1 MSSKQYLKITLLLIS
16 TLTVMAGALIAPALP
31 KMAQSFSEQPH
42 AAFLTKMVL
51 TTPALLI
58 AVSSPFAGAL
68 VDRFGRLRLLTAAMI
83 FYAVAGGAG
92 LFLQNI
98 YWLLISRA
106 LLGISVAFIM
116 TIVTTLVGDYLEGEE
131 RGQFLGIQGGF
142 MAFGGTVFVTVSGLL
157 SDISWRLPFAVYLL
171 SIPFLF
177 FVFRYLHEPEAAEEG
192 VDDPVLSAPTGGNMR
207 LYLSIYATIFFGM
220 ALFYLAPAQL
230 PFLMEAIGVTQ
241 ASLASVGLVVITLT
255 AALMSVSYQ
264 RIKRRLTFQQV
275 YVFTFLMMGLGFGS
289 VFWASEFAGVVA
301 SMAVAGLGAG
311 LLMPNTSFCLLSNAP
326 PRMRG
331 RVLGGMTSA
340 IFLGQ
345 FFSPVLVQPAVQVFE
360 MKGTYLLSGLLSLI
374 VAGIFLVLVLRY
386 RYRESRLMKEKAY
399 K

>member
-1 MSSKQYLKITLLLIS
+1 MNAKRYLKITLLLIS

-31 KMAQSFSEQPH
+31 KMAQSFGDRPD

-51 TTPALLI
+51 TMPALLI
-58 AVSSPFAGAL
+58 AITSPFAGAL
-68 VDRFGRLRLLTAAMI
+68 VDRFGRLRLLRAAMI
-83 FYAVAGGAG
+83 FYAIAGGAG
-92 LFLQNI
+92 LFLENI

-106 LLGISVAFIM
+106 LLGMAVAFIM

-131 RGQFLGIQGGF
+131 RGRFLGIQGGF
-142 MAFGGTVFVTVSGLL
+142 MAFGGTVFVSVSGLL

-177 FVFRYLHEPEAAEEG
+177 FVYRYLHEPKAAEEG
-192 VDDPVLSAPTGGNMR
+192 AEDAVLSVPTGGKLR
-207 LYLSIYATIFFGM
+207 LYLTVYATVFFGM

-230 PFLMEAIGVTQ
+230 PFLMESIGVTQ
-241 ASLASVGLVVITLT
+241 ASLASIGLVVITLT
-255 AALMSVSYQ
+255 AAVMSISYQ
-264 RIKRRLTFQQV
+264 RIKGYWTFQQV

-289 VFWASEFAGVVA
+289 VFWATNFTGVVA
-301 SMAVAGLGAG
+301 AMAVAGLGAG

-345 FFSPVLVQPAVQVFE
+345 FFSPVLVQPSVRVFE
-360 MKGTYLLSGLLSLI
+360 FGGTYLLSGLLSL
-374 VAGIFLVLVLRY
+374 VVSGIFLALVLRY
-386 RYRESRLMKEKAY
+386 RYRHLRWLKEGV
-399 K
+399 